1 MGLFQLKSDQ
11 PDHDHSRKKPG
22 TRRKQGSVAVVLQT
36 NRSASAIPNLQ
47 TDDTAASGPASDC
60 GGAASTVLIVDDQD
74 DARWVL
80 TNLMQQCGFVAVPA
94 TNGEDALASIR
105 RHSPSLVLL
114 DIGLPDMD
122 GFEVLARIKQFDK
135 AIPVIMVTGNSNT
148 YDAGRA
154 VRAGAWDYITRP
166 FQNKDVLHTVR
177 CALAEKARK
186 SQVWRIADTST
197 QANLLPRTMGTSA
210 SIRAIQHEVELVAR
224 TNFSILVT
232 GESGSGKEL
241 VSQAIHAM
249 SLRADKP
256 LIAVDCGAIAEN
268 LIESE
273 LFGHEKGSFTGAHQ
287 AKAGAFELADGG
299 TIFLDEIGNLPLAM
313 QGKLL
318 RVLET
323 RRIHRIGSTR
333 EKQLDFRVVAATN
346 ANLPE
351 KMARHEFREDL
362 YHRLAEY
369 SIRIPPL
376 RERKDDLVFLTQ
388 RFLMQTNAELGK
400 QVKGLST
407 TAWDIV
413 QRYDWHGNARELRN
427 QLRRAVLL
435 CDHANGL
442 ILPDQLGMP
451 TSVPTTA
458 LALDA
463 AQPAGHG
470 AKQPHPLHELQH
482 RLADG
487 HEMSLKEIV
496 AQGTAQAERAALE
509 QALARSNGNKAQA
522 ARALRIDYKTIHT
535 KLKVY
540 EISTAQFLKTGTKTV
555 QATYEGS
562 PATKGMVHEIPTM
575 KRADEKTVEQDQ
587 QPKLDSMS
595 PVKLA
600 TSQDG
605 LRDPCI
611 TGYER
616 RVGQLAG
623 AIGAELGLDA
633 QRIEGL
639 GVIGYL
645 HDIGKITIPAELLS
659 KPGKVSALEFK
670 LLRRHAQ
677 AGYEVLKDVQ
687 FPWPVAAVAL
697 QHHERMDGSGYP
709 QGLKGEAIL
718 FEARIMAVA
727 DVVEAM
733 TSDRPYRAALGIEE
747 ALAEIESGSGSKYDP
762 VVAQA
767 CLNLFRQQSY
777 VIGR

>member
-1 MGLFQLKSDQ
+1 M
-11 PDHDHSRKKPG
+11 
-22 TRRKQGSVAVVLQT
+22 
-36 NRSASAIPNLQ
+36 
-47 TDDTAASGPASDC
+47 
-60 GGAASTVLIVDDQD
+60 LIVDDQD

-80 TNLMQQCGFVAVPA
+80 TNVIEQGGFVAVSA
-94 TNGEDALASIR
+94 INGEDALASIR
-105 RHSPSLVLL
+105 RNSPGLVLL
-114 DIGLPDMD
+114 DIGLPDLD
-122 GFEVLARIKQFDK
+122 GFEVLARIKQLDK

-154 VRAGAWDYITRP
+154 VRAGAWDYLTKP

-186 SQVWRIADTST
+186 SQAWRIADTST
-197 QANLLPRTMGTSA
+197 QANFLPRAMGTSA

-351 KMARHEFREDL
+351 KMGQHEFREDL

-388 RFLMQTNAELGK
+388 RFLIQTNAELGK

-413 QRYDWHGNARELRN
+413 QGYDWHGNARELHN

-435 CDHANGL
+435 CDHADGL
-442 ILPDQLGMP
+442 ILPDQLGMS

-458 LALDA
+458 LTLDA

-482 RLADG
+482 LLADG

-496 AQGTAQAERAALE
+496 AQGTAQVERAALE

-522 ARALRIDYKTIHT
+522 ARTLRIDYKTIHT

-540 EISTAQFLKTGTKTV
+540 EISTAQFLKTGAKPV
-555 QATYEGS
+555 QATYEGR
-562 PATKGMVHEIPTM
+562 PATTGMVHEISTM
-575 KRADEKTVEQDQ
+575 KRADEKTVAQGP

-595 PVKLA
+595 PVRLA
-600 TSQDG
+600 TSLSG
-605 LRDPCI
+605 LREPCI
-611 TGYER
+611 TGYEH

-623 AIGAELGLDA
+623 AIGAQLGLDA

-659 KPGKVSALEFK
+659 RPDKLSAQEFK
-670 LLRRHAQ
+670 LMRRHAQ

-709 QGLKGEAIL
+709 QGLKGEAIV
-718 FEARIMAVA
+718 FEARIIAVA

-733 TSDRPYRAALGIEE
+733 TSDRPYRAALGIEA